1 MVRFIGPLPIY
12 PRKKILI
19 IGTGHIGKMIAK
31 MQSIRHELLWNQYIR
46 SSSRRNGKDFSLN
59 QLKEVLPEVDFVV
72 NILPLTE
79 ETTGLFDQHMFEHF
93 DPKSVF
99 INVGRGA
106 SVKTQDLVQAL
117 NNQQLSFAALDVFEE
132 EPLPQDHP
140 LWKMDN
146 VLITSHI
153 AGLTPDFQK
162 KLMAIFNQSEK
173 LLCHP

>member
-1 MVRFIGPLPIY
+1 ME
-12 PRKKILI
+12 
-19 IGTGHIGKMIAK
+19 
-31 MQSIRHELLWNQYIR
+31 SIHPVIQ
-46 SSSRRNGKDFSLN
+46 
-59 QLKEVLPEVDFVV
+59 Q
-72 NILPLTE
+72 E

-162 KLMAIFNQSEK
+162 KLMAIFLTNLKSYFATHELQTNQVK
-173 LLCHP
+173 LSAGY

>member
-1 MVRFIGPLPIY
+1 
-12 PRKKILI
+12 
-19 IGTGHIGKMIAK
+19 MIAK
-31 MQSIRHELLWNQYIR
+31 KCKALDMNCYGINTSGHPAE
-46 SSSRRNGKDFSLN
+46 GMEKTFSLN

-117 NNQQLSFAALDVFEE
+117 NN
-132 EPLPQDHP
+132 
-140 LWKMDN
+140 
-146 VLITSHI
+146 
-153 AGLTPDFQK
+153 
-162 KLMAIFNQSEK
+162 
-173 LLCHP
+173 

>member
-1 MVRFIGPLPIY
+1 MVRFLNPLPTY
-12 PRKKILI
+12 PREKILI

-31 MQSIRHELLWNQYIR
+31 KVKALDMICYGINTSGHPAE
-46 SSSRRNGKDFSLN
+46 GMEKTFSLK
-59 QLKEVLPEVDFVV
+59 QLQEVLPEVDFVV

-79 ETTGLFDQHMFEHF
+79 ETTGLFDQHLFEHF
-93 DPKSVF
+93 DSKAVF

-106 SVKTQDLVQAL
+106 SVKTQDLIQAL
-117 NNQQLSFAALDVFEE
+117 NKQQLSFAALDVFEE

-162 KLMAIFNQSEK
+162 KLMSIF
-173 LLCHP
+173 

>member
-1 MVRFIGPLPIY
+1 M
-12 PRKKILI
+12 
-19 IGTGHIGKMIAK
+19 
-31 MQSIRHELLWNQYIR
+31 LWNQYIR
-46 SSSRRNGKDFSLN
+46 SSSRRNGKTFSLK
-59 QLKEVLPEVDFVV
+59 QLQEVLPEVDFVV

-79 ETTGLFDQHMFEHF
+79 ETTGLFDQHIFEHF
-93 DPKSVF
+93 DSKAVF

-106 SVKTQDLVQAL
+106 SVKTQDLIQAL
-117 NNQQLSFAALDVFEE
+117 NKQQLSFAALDVFEE

-162 KLMAIFNQSEK
+162 KLMSIFLTNLKSYLATHNLQTNQVK
-173 LLCHP
+173 LFAGY

>member
-12 PRKKILI
+12 PREKNTNHWNWPYWKNDC
-19 IGTGHIGKMIAK
+19 KK

-162 KLMAIFNQSEK
+162 KLMAIF
-173 LLCHP
+173 